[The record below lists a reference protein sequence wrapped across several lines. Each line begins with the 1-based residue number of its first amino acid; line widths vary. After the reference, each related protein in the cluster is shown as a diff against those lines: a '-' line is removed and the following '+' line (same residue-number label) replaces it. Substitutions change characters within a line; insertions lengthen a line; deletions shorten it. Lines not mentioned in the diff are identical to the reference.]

1 MFQLIRGDAGTIT
14 FDCQD
19 GLLHEVQQ
27 VTFYAGTAKAD
38 SKAVL
43 KVTLHGAAQE
53 VTGSCYLLETTN
65 ARILIDFGMFQGS
78 ERLERQNRMPAQLLS
93 KPLDAVLLT
102 HGHLDHCGRLPLLIK
117 CGYSGP
123 IYATQGTI
131 EIAEL
136 ILQDAARIAED
147 DAEREN
153 EKRKRNRQKLTK
165 PLFRS
170 QDVTG
175 VSALFEAVNYGQKIE
190 VADGITVRF
199 VEAGHILGSA
209 CIEVQIRTEADSVR
223 TVVFSGDIG
232 HGHDPIMHDP
242 ARIKKADLVFMEST
256 YGDRQRQ
263 SLDTTLTE
271 FEKILAQTIRRGGKV
286 LIPTFAVGRAQE
298 ILFHLAHMMKTGRIA
313 QIPVYLD
320 SPMSIEAT
328 ELYSRH
334 WKELN
339 TCKDQLAFTGQLERD
354 LVSFVTCE
362 TAEESKA
369 LNNIQGPCIILA
381 GAGMCDA
388 GRILHHMRHC
398 LNDANTTLLIVGYQA
413 KGSLG
418 RQLIDGEKEIKILGE
433 TIRVRA
439 AIENLDGFSA
449 HADQADLLRWLKPM
463 VSSRPTVALMHGESH
478 SIDQLAYEIKKTFG

>member
-1 MFQLIRGDAGTIT
+1 MTLYSHNPT
-14 FDCQD
+14 FSAQD
-19 GLLHEVQQ
+19 N
-27 VTFYAGTAKAD
+27 
-38 SKAVL
+38 AVL

-53 VTGSCYLLETTN
+53 VTGSCYLLETTS

-78 ERLERQNRMPAQLLS
+78 ERLQRQNKLPAQILA

-102 HGHLDHCGRLPLLIK
+102 HGHLDHCGRLPLLVK
-117 CGYSGP
+117 GGYGGP

-131 EIAEL
+131 DIAEL
-136 ILQDAARIAED
+136 ILHDAARIAED

-175 VSALFEAVNYGQKIE
+175 VSALFEAVRYGQKIL
-190 VADGITVRF
+190 VAEGITARF

-209 CIEVQIRTEADSVR
+209 CIEVQIHSDNDQSRTII
-223 TVVFSGDIG
+223 FSGDIG

-263 SLDTTLTE
+263 SLETTLTQ
-271 FEKILAQTIRRGGKV
+271 FENILSRTIQRSGKV

-298 ILFHLAHMMKTGRIA
+298 ILYHIA
-313 QIPVYLD
+313 SLMRNKKIPQVPVYLD
-320 SPMSIEAT
+320 SPMAIEAT
-328 ELYSRH
+328 KLYSSH
-334 WKELN
+334 WRELQARN
-339 TCKDQLAFTGQLERD
+339 EQQTLTGQLEHD
-354 LVSFVTCE
+354 LLSFVTCE

-369 LNNIQGPCIILA
+369 LNGAQGACIILA

-388 GRILHHMRHC
+388 GRILHHMRHW
-398 LNDANTTLLIVGYQA
+398 LNDANTTLVIVGYQA
-413 KGSLG
+413 RGCLG
-418 RQLIDGEKEIKILGE
+418 RQLLDGDQEIKILGE

-439 AIENLDGFSA
+439 SIENLDGFSA
-449 HADQADLLRWLKPM
+449 HADQSDLLRWLEPM
-463 VSSRPTVALMHGESH
+463 VASQPTIALMHGESH
-478 SIDQLAYEIKKTFG
+478 SIDQLSYEIKKSFGLTTIKPKALEVIELK